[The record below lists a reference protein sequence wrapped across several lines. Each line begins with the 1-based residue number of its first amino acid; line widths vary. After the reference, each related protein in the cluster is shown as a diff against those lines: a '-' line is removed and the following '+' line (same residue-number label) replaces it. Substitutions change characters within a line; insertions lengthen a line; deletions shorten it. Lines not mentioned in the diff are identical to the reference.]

1 MDNLARNDI
10 NSDHIWME
18 TIEGKVVM
26 MSPRPLVAHNV
37 VMTNISCIFGNYLRG
52 KTCRAFGD
60 GVDVHLDE
68 ENTYVPDVIIVC
80 DRSIVHR
87 DGIYG
92 APDLVVEVLS
102 PSTSRND
109 RGAKMRHY
117 AAAGVKEYWIVT
129 PLGKSVEVYLNENGR
144 FELDD
149 IYTEYDEQDLA
160 RMDEKERAE
169 VKTEIPVSFY
179 DDFRV
184 SVKEV
189 FEDVGAFG

>member
-26 MSPRPLVAHNV
+26 MSPRPLVVHNV
-37 VMTNISCIFGNYLRG
+37 VATNISRIFGNYLRG

-68 ENTYVPDVIIVC
+68 ENTYVPDVVIVC

-129 PLGKSVEVYLNENGR
+129 PLGKSVEVYLNENDR

-184 SVKEV
+184 SVKEF

>member
-117 AAAGVKEYWIVT
+117 AAAGV
-129 PLGKSVEVYLNENGR
+129 
-144 FELDD
+144 
-149 IYTEYDEQDLA
+149 TE
-160 RMDEKERAE
+160 
-169 VKTEIPVSFY
+169 
-179 DDFRV
+179 
-184 SVKEV
+184 
-189 FEDVGAFG
+189 